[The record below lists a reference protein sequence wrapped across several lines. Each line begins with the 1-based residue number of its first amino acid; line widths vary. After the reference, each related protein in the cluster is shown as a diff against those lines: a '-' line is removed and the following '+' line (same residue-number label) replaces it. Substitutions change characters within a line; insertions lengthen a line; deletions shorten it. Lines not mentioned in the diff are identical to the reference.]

1 MLSKL
6 KSLKINRKESNVSDV
21 INGSKIF
28 NVSNSHNN
36 KKQIYIKL
44 SSSTSSPVLWNLQ
57 HNVEEILNYN
67 AQDELDAEVRARK
80 IVKLFESNRIKPL
93 RKMLNSIGCAS
104 HSNGKMIAS
113 NAREAMVNVSQLKVD

>member
-28 NVSNSHNN
+28 DVSNSHNN